1 MEDKLFLTFHELFRI
16 FFLFVSFFWE
26 GGGREGGGR
35 EVAHRICHW
44 LGKILSTGLSTL
56 RSICNEVAMDFSSK
70 LVIYPLTSVC
80 IFSTLFSVHFL
91 RC

>member
-1 MEDKLFLTFHELFRI
+1 MARYFSLSMN
-16 FFLFVSFFWE
+16 FFGYSFCLLVFF
-26 GGGREGGGR
+26 GREGGGR

-56 RSICNEVAMDFSSK
+56 GSICNEVAMDFSSK

>member
-1 MEDKLFLTFHELFRI
+1 MARYFSLSMNFFGYSFRLLVFL
-16 FFLFVSFFWE
+16 
-26 GGGREGGGR
+26 GGRGEG
-35 EVAHRICHW
+35 ERICHW

-56 RSICNEVAMDFSSK
+56 GSICNEVAMDFSSK

-80 IFSTLFSVHFL
+80 IFSMLFSIHFL